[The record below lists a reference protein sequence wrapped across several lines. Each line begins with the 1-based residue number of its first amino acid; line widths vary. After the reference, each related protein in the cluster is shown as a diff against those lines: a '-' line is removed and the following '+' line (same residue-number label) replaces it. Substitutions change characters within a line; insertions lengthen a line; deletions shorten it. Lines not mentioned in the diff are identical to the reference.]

1 MIKSGRLV
9 IRQLGEISYSDT
21 LKAMQTFTEYR
32 NSDTDDE
39 IWLLQHPPVFTM
51 GRTGKDEHIL
61 VKTNIPVIQTDR
73 GGDITYHGPG
83 QIIAYVLIDLRRR
96 QQGVR
101 QFVNALEDV
110 AIKTLSHWELAA
122 HRVKNGPGVYVGNA
136 KIASIGLRVQ
146 KGCSYHGIS
155 LNVSMDLSPWSLVK
169 PCGLDIPMTQLSDL
183 VDSKIKK
190 NDVIKIFTN
199 HLCNTLSYTNKSAVT
214 TPFSVA
220 D

>member
-110 AIKTLSHWELAA
+110 VIKTLSHWELAA
-122 HRVKNGPGVYVGNA
+122 QRVTNGPGVYVGDA

>member
-1 MIKSGRLV
+1 MTTSRKLV

-21 LKAMQTFTEYR
+21 LKAMQKFTEYR

-96 QQGVR
+96 RQGVR

-110 AIKTLSHWELAA
+110 VIKTLSHWELAA
-122 HRVKNGPGVYVGNA
+122 KRYKNRPGVFVGEA

-169 PCGLDIPMTQLSDL
+169 PCGLDIPMTQLCDL
-183 VDSKIKK
+183 IDKKIEK
-190 NDVIKIFTN
+190 NDVLKIFTN
-199 HLCNTLSYTNKSAVT
+199 HLCNNLSYTKKSAVA
-214 TPFSVA
+214 TPSSVA

>member
-1 MIKSGRLV
+1 MTKSSSLV

-21 LKAMQTFTEYR
+21 LKAMQKFTEYR

-51 GRTGKDEHIL
+51 GRTRKDEHIL

-110 AIKTLSHWELAA
+110 VIKTLSHWQLAA
-122 HRVKNGPGVYVGNA
+122 KRYKSRPGVFVGDA

-169 PCGLDIPMTQLSDL
+169 PCGLDISMTQLCDL
-183 VDSKIKK
+183 IDSKIEKK
-190 NDVIKIFTN
+190 HVLEIFTN
-199 HLCNTLSYTNKSAVT
+199 HLCNTLNYTKKSAVT

>member
-1 MIKSGRLV
+1 MTKSSSLV

-21 LKAMQTFTEYR
+21 LKAMQKFTEYR

-51 GRTGKDEHIL
+51 GRTRKDEHIL

-96 QQGVR
+96 RQGVR

-110 AIKTLSHWELAA
+110 VIKTLSHWQLAA
-122 HRVKNGPGVYVGNA
+122 KRYKSRPGVFVGDA

-169 PCGLDIPMTQLSDL
+169 PCGLDISMTQLCDL
-183 VDSKIKK
+183 IDSKIEKK
-190 NDVIKIFTN
+190 DVLEIFTN
-199 HLCNTLSYTNKSAVT
+199 HLCNTLNYTKKSAVT

>member
-1 MIKSGRLV
+1 MTTSRKLV

-32 NSDTDDE
+32 NSGTDDE

-51 GRTGKDEHIL
+51 GRTGKEEHIL

-96 QQGVR
+96 RQGVR

-110 AIKTLSHWELAA
+110 VIKTLSHWELAA
-122 HRVKNGPGVYVGNA
+122 
-136 KIASIGLRVQ
+136 
-146 KGCSYHGIS
+146 
-155 LNVSMDLSPWSLVK
+155 
-169 PCGLDIPMTQLSDL
+169 
-183 VDSKIKK
+183 KK
-190 NDVIKIFTN
+190 
-199 HLCNTLSYTNKSAVT
+199 Y
-214 TPFSVA
+214 
-220 D
+220 

>member
-1 MIKSGRLV
+1 VIKSGRLV

-122 HRVKNGPGVYVGNA
+122 HRVKNGPGVYVGDA

>member
-1 MIKSGRLV
+1 MTKSSSLV

-32 NSDTDDE
+32 NSDTEDE

-51 GRTGKDEHIL
+51 GRSRKDEHIL

-110 AIKTLSHWELAA
+110 VIKTLSHWQLDP
-122 HRVKNGPGVYVGNA
+122 RQPIYC
-136 KIASIGLRVQ
+136 KISVRGYSCLYR
-146 KGCSYHGIS
+146 CS
-155 LNVSMDLSPWSLVK
+155 L
-169 PCGLDIPMTQLSDL
+169 
-183 VDSKIKK
+183 
-190 NDVIKIFTN
+190 
-199 HLCNTLSYTNKSAVT
+199 
-214 TPFSVA
+214 
-220 D
+220 

>member
-1 MIKSGRLV
+1 MTKSSRLV

-110 AIKTLSHWELAA
+110 VIKTLSHWELAA
-122 HRVKNGPGVYVGNA
+122 QRVTNGPGVYVGDA

>member
-1 MIKSGRLV
+1 VTKSSRLV

-110 AIKTLSHWELAA
+110 VIKTLSHWELAA
-122 HRVKNGPGVYVGNA
+122 KRVKNGPGVYVGDA

-183 VDSKIKK
+183 IDSKIKK
-190 NDVIKIFTN
+190 DEVIKIFTN
-199 HLCNTLSYTNKSAVT
+199 HLCNTLSYAKKSAVT

>member
-122 HRVKNGPGVYVGNA
+122 HRVKNGPGVYVGDA

>member
-1 MIKSGRLV
+1 MTKSSSLV

-21 LKAMQTFTEYR
+21 LKAMQKFTEYR

-51 GRTGKDEHIL
+51 GRTRKDEHIL

-96 QQGVR
+96 RQGVR

-110 AIKTLSHWELAA
+110 VIKTLSHWQLAA
-122 HRVKNGPGVYVGNA
+122 KRYKSRPGVFVGDA
-136 KIASIGLRVQ
+136 KIASIGLRVHR
-146 KGCSYHGIS
+146 GCSYHGIS

-169 PCGLDIPMTQLSDL
+169 PCGLDISMTQLCDL
-183 VDSKIKK
+183 IDSKIEKK
-190 NDVIKIFTN
+190 DVLEIFTN
-199 HLCNTLSYTNKSAVT
+199 HLCNTLNYTKKRAVT

>member
-1 MIKSGRLV
+1 VTKSSSLV
-9 IRQLGEISYSDT
+9 IRQLGEISYSHA

-96 QQGVR
+96 RQGVR

-110 AIKTLSHWELAA
+110 VIKTLSHWELAA
-122 HRVKNGPGVYVGNA
+122 KRVKNRPGVYVGDA

-155 LNVSMDLSPWSLVK
+155 LNVSMDLSPWRLVK

-183 VDSKIKK
+183 IDSKIKE

-199 HLCNTLSYTNKSAVT
+199 HVFNTLSYTKKSAVT